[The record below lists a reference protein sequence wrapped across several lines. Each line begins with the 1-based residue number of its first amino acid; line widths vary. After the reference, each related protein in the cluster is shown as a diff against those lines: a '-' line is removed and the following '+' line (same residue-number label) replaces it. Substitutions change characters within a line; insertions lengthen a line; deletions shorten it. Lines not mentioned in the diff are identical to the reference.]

1 MRWWL
6 ARHGVE
12 AEKEFGGEVR
22 GGEKQRLRGEGD
34 G

>member
-22 GGEKQRLRGEGD
+22 GGEKQQIGRAHV
-34 G
+34 